1 MCPGWH
7 DLEVVNA
14 IKSRCTSLKVTHFI
28 SAVTEMFHQ
37 TSVKCVHS
45 TLFAAPTRTFL
56 YLPAVKSVVG
66 HHSENRWMQANGL
79 VCHPADKYAL
89 THRHTYL
96 FIIAGGG
103 FEAVTNCP
111 ASWAH
116 PWRASSVLL
125 FDADLVI
132 NSDKSVSSSLLMCT
146 QHQHTRT
153 HAIHIYHNW
162 SQDRVWGRWPHVDS
176 ANPEK

>member
-1 MCPGWH
+1 
-7 DLEVVNA
+7 
-14 IKSRCTSLKVTHFI
+14 
-28 SAVTEMFHQ
+28 MFHQ
-37 TSVKCVHS
+37 TSMKCVHS
-45 TLFAAPTRTFL
+45 TLFAAPTHTDTFL

-66 HHSENRWMQANGL
+66 HHREIRWTQANGL

-96 FIIAGGG
+96 FIIAGGC

-146 QHQHTRT
+146 QHQHTRK

-162 SQDRVWGRWPHVDS
+162 SQGWVWGRRQHVDGTN
-176 ANPEK
+176 AEK